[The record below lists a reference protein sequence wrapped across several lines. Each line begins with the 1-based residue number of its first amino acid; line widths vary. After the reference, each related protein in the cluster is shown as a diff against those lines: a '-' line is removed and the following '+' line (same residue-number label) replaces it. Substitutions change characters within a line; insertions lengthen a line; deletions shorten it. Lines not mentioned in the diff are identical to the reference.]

1 MTDWI
6 SIIDSDYERVTKV
19 RNRRSRTV
27 SLTLVLIFSIVS
39 LGWGL
44 VKQYNLSWHDLANL
58 APWWVA
64 VNFLFIAV
72 KVLYSVH
79 LRVYI
84 PGSGE
89 QNAGEQKWPMLAP
102 EGVVNSL
109 AFFLMAFGS
118 AVAVRNGLHFW
129 SALIFVL
136 VFLWMMG
143 AGFSGLFNVNPNST
157 AQNAANWARSLQ
169 GRFRIP
175 VAEKQREFTSGM
187 VVYFFFFSFV
197 GLLLMAI
204 VWNSDVWLLAI
215 QGSFL
220 LSAFIVAVTRNLSE
234 FGMITLADRTLSLLL
249 DLRVAILTD
258 KTLGEDAIASKY
270 HDIFGKKAQEIK
282 VAASA
287 LKEA

>member
-6 SIIDSDYERVTKV
+6 SIIDSDYERITEV

-27 SLTLVLIFSIVS
+27 SVTLVLIFSIVS

-44 VKQYNLSWHDLANL
+44 VRQYNLTWHDLADL

-64 VNFLFIAV
+64 VNFLFLAV
-72 KVLYSVH
+72 KILYSVY

-84 PGSGE
+84 PGTDE

-109 AFFLMAFGS
+109 AFFLMAIGS
-118 AVAVRNGLHFW
+118 AIAVWNGLHFW
-129 SALIFVL
+129 SAVVFVL

-143 AGFSGLFNVNPNST
+143 AGFSGLFNVNPKPS
-157 AQNAANWARSLQ
+157 AQKAANWARSLQ
-169 GRFRIP
+169 EGFKIP
-175 VAEKQREFTSGM
+175 AAEKQKEFTSGM

-197 GLLLMAI
+197 GLLLLAI
-204 VWNSDVWLLAI
+204 VWNSDVWLRAI
-215 QGSFL
+215 EGSFL
-220 LSAFIVAVTRNLSE
+220 LSAFIATVVRNLWE
-234 FGMITLADRTLSLLL
+234 FGRITQADKTLSLVQ

-258 KTLGEDAIASKY
+258 KTLDEAAIASKY
-270 HDIFGKKAQEIK
+270 RDIFGKKSHE
-282 VAASA
+282 
-287 LKEA
+287 